1 MFDIYQKYIFRNFMG
16 KYLLISLIFF
26 TLSIILNILEEI
38 SFFRKININPLY
50 PYFLSFLNA
59 PITLFEIFPFI
70 ILLSTQF
77 LYFDLFQKDELN
89 LLKKSGLTN
98 LKIIKIVF
106 LTSLLIGIFNVF
118 VFYNVASFLKF
129 HYSNIKNNFSNDNKY
144 LAMVLDSGL
153 WIKDQTDEEIFIIK
167 SSKIKNDY
175 LIDTTINK
183 FNKNFEL
190 LEIIQSKEIDIKNL
204 EWLIYN
210 PTITSNNLSENIDG
224 VIILKTNFNENMI
237 NNYFSNIST
246 HGLIKLFSIKKNFE
260 NLGYSTNEIRNF
272 ILQLFA
278 TPLLYGILTL
288 LSSIIMLNFVK
299 NKSLLFNIVL
309 GIFLSVIIYYIRF
322 IFSSLGNS
330 GVIPLTLSVFF
341 PMIVILL
348 LTTIGLISINEK

>member
-1 MFDIYQKYIFRNFMG
+1 MLDIYQKYIFKNFLER
-16 KYLLISLIFF
+16 YFLISLIFF
-26 TLSIILNILEEI
+26 TLTIILNILEEI
-38 SFFRKININPLY
+38 SFFKGININPLY

-59 PITLFEIFPFI
+59 PIMLFEIFPFI

-89 LLKKSGLTN
+89 LLKKSGLSN
-98 LKIIKIVF
+98 LKIIKIIF
-106 LTSLLIGIFNVF
+106 LTSLIIGIFNVF
-118 VFYNVASFLKF
+118 IFYNVASFFKF

-153 WIKDQTDEEIFIIK
+153 WIKDQTDNEIFIIK
-167 SSKIKNDY
+167 SSQIKNDY
-175 LIDTTINK
+175 LIDTKIYK

-190 LEIIQSKEIDIKNL
+190 LDIIQSKEINIKNL

-210 PTITSNNLSENIDG
+210 PIITSNNLSKEIES
-224 VIILKTNFNENMI
+224 VIKLKTNFNENMI

-260 NLGYSTNEIRNF
+260 NLGYSTSEIQNF
-272 ILQLFA
+272 ILQLLT

-299 NKSLLFNIVL
+299 NRTLLFNVVL
-309 GIFLSVIIYYIRF
+309 GISLSVIIYYIRF

-330 GVIPLTLSVFF
+330 GVIPLSLSVFF

-348 LTTIGLISINEK
+348 LTIIGLITINEK

>member
-1 MFDIYQKYIFRNFMG
+1 MFDVYQKYIFKNFIG
-16 KYLLISLIFF
+16 KYFLISLIFF

-38 SFFRKININPLY
+38 SFFRGININPLY

-106 LTSLLIGIFNVF
+106 LTSLLIGIFNIF
-118 VFYNVASFLKF
+118 VFYNVASFFKF

-175 LIDTTINK
+175 LINTTINK

-190 LEIIQSKEIDIKNL
+190 LEIIQSKKIDIKNL

-224 VIILKTNFNENMI
+224 VMILKTNFNENII

-260 NLGYSTNEIRNF
+260 NLGYSTNEIKNF
-272 ILQLFA
+272 ILQLFT

-309 GIFLSVIIYYIRF
+309 GISISVIIYYIRF

-330 GVIPLTLSVFF
+330 GVIPMTLSVFF

>member
-1 MFDIYQKYIFRNFMG
+1 MLDIYQKYIFKNFLER
-16 KYLLISLIFF
+16 YFLISLIFF
-26 TLSIILNILEEI
+26 TLTIILNILEEI
-38 SFFRKININPLY
+38 SFFKGININPLY

-59 PITLFEIFPFI
+59 PIMLFEIFPFI

-89 LLKKSGLTN
+89 LLKKSGLSN
-98 LKIIKIVF
+98 LKIIKIIF
-106 LTSLLIGIFNVF
+106 LTSLIIGIFNVF
-118 VFYNVASFLKF
+118 IFYNVASFFKF

-153 WIKDQTDEEIFIIK
+153 WIKDQTDNEIFIIK
-167 SSKIKNDY
+167 SSQIKNDY
-175 LIDTTINK
+175 LIDTKIYK

-190 LEIIQSKEIDIKNL
+190 LEIIQSKEINIKNL

-210 PTITSNNLSENIDG
+210 PIITSNNLSKEIES
-224 VIILKTNFNENMI
+224 VIKLKTNFNENMI

-260 NLGYSTNEIRNF
+260 NLGYSTTEIQNF
-272 ILQLFA
+272 ILQLFT

-299 NKSLLFNIVL
+299 NRTLLFNVVL
-309 GIFLSVIIYYIRF
+309 GISLSVVIYYIRF

-348 LTTIGLISINEK
+348 LTTIGLITINEK